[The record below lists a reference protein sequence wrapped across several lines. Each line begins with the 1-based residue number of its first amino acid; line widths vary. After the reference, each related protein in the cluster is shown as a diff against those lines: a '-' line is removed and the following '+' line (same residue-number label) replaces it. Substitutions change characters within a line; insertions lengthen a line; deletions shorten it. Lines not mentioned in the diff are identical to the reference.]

1 MDIYNKTGIR
11 ASMTRKPKPPL
22 PEPTGF
28 LVGYA
33 RVSTNEQN
41 LDLQIEALTK
51 AGVLPD
57 NLHVEKRSATA
68 KNRQALENAI
78 KDLREGDTLVVWRL
92 DRLARSMRD
101 LYDRLDRIY
110 AKGARFRSLTESFD
124 FDTMTGK
131 FILGIL
137 GLVAE
142 LERQIIAD
150 RTKAG
155 IETARGKHGGGWGRA
170 SKLTEAQVVEA
181 GKMLNRKIDPMSGP
195 QVAAH
200 FHVSTPTI
208 YQHYQLS
215 RSAGKPRFIRKTKP
229 K

>member
-1 MDIYNKTGIR
+1 MP
-11 ASMTRKPKPPL
+11 RKPEPSL
-22 PEPTGF
+22 PESTGF

-57 NLHVEKRSATA
+57 NLHVEKRSASA
-68 KNRQALENAI
+68 KNREALEYAI
-78 KDLREGDTLVVWRL
+78 KDLREGDTLLVWRL

-101 LYDRLDRIY
+101 LYARLDRIY
-110 AKGARFRSLTESFD
+110 AKGARFRSLTEDFD
-124 FDTMTGK
+124 FGTMSGK
-131 FILGIL
+131 LILGIL

-142 LERQIIAD
+142 FERQLIAA

-155 IETARGKHGGGWGRA
+155 IETARKKHGNGWGA
-170 SKLTEAQVVEA
+170 VAKLTEANVVKA
-181 GKMLNRKIDPMSGP
+181 GEMLNDGMTGP
-195 QVAAH
+195 QVAKH
-200 FHVSTPTI
+200 FKVATPTI
-208 YQHYQLS
+208 YQHWQLS
-215 RSAGKPRFIRKTKP
+215 RSARKPKWIRKTKP